1 MPTDSVWLHI
11 CLVKL
16 ILALRNIYFVS
27 IRSSSMNW
35 TKISRL
41 VLRSILMIV
50 VVCATFI
57 QWMKFTEEN
66 TNISISYVERDVE
79 LPSMTFCPF
88 KGSHI
93 QQGNITFATYMKEGI
108 LKASEF
114 FSMAN
119 QQIYMPGKM

>member
-1 MPTDSVWLHI
+1 
-11 CLVKL
+11 
-16 ILALRNIYFVS
+16 
-27 IRSSSMNW
+27 MNW

-88 KGSHI
+88 KDSHI

-108 LKASEF
+108 LQASEF
-114 FSMAN
+114 FSKAN

>member
-1 MPTDSVWLHI
+1 
-11 CLVKL
+11 
-16 ILALRNIYFVS
+16 
-27 IRSSSMNW
+27 MNW

-66 TNISISYVERDVE
+66 TNISISYIERDVE
-79 LPSMTFCPF
+79 LPSMTFCPVKGIF
-88 KGSHI
+88 KI
-93 QQGNITFATYMKEGI
+93 QGNITFAKYMKEGI

-114 FSMAN
+114 FSKAN